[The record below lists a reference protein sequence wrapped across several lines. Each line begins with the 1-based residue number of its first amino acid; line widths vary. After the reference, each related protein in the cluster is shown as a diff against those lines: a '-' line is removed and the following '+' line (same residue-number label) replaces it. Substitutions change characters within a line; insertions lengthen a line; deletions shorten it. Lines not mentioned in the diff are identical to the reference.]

1 MSSEASQSAG
11 ETSQIPNQLALLVPT
26 FDPAVDN
33 VEIWSSKVELL
44 LHTWPT
50 GKVSELAT
58 RLILGCKGT
67 AYQKLQLHR
76 AECLV
81 NEAKGIRKIVELV
94 GGTWGQVPL
103 EKKFEL
109 VEKALY
115 RSSQKS
121 ERQETATCRGA
132 MWSGW
137 SLSPK
142 A

>member
-1 MSSEASQSAG
+1 MGTESASSQPG
-11 ETSQIPNQLALLVPT
+11 VDTSQVSNQLAYLVPT
-26 FDPAVDN
+26 FDPAVDS

-50 GKVSELAT
+50 NKISELAT

-76 AECLV
+76 SECLV

-103 EKKFEL
+103 EKKFQL
-109 VEKALY
+109 VEQAVP
-115 RSSQKS
+115 
-121 ERQETATCRGA
+121 EH
-132 MWSGW
+132 
-137 SLSPK
+137 PK
-142 A
+142 VR